1 MSEETSEQG
10 AAEQWVTD
18 NVDIISRRQ
27 SGTLHVEASCSFPVT
42 DEQFYELITH
52 PENFE
57 IFRNIQRC
65 TFRKVLWN
73 NGRGHQLV
81 EVENESDW
89 NLFVIRGAVQT
100 RMIVEQ
106 DMSRGVMH
114 FTLAP
119 NAVSPM
125 RDLYG
130 RWTITRGGHQTAD
143 DGTITSSCCVNLY
156 QRFAPRN
163 LPPFLFPAF
172 AKFTIRHLRGTFED
186 LILEVQRINSGRPTL
201 APYMHACM
209 KEIVCENGT
218 TSTMDPASVLTAL
231 EEASNASTGIDGSN
245 NDRSTRGSNNSSSS
259 RSSGAS
265 MALSSRFEPRSHCL
279 SVQDLASEGVEQP
292 ADDVAGAPGGY
303 YGRLTSA
310 AKTAR
315 SAWRLALRWI
325 DERIPLDDDAFEN
338 AWASYFGDDFPRG
351 LWLVVA

>member
-1 MSEETSEQG
+1 MSETTSELS

-18 NVDIISRRQ
+18 NVDIVSRRQ
-27 SGTLHVEASCSFPVT
+27 NGTLHVEASCSFPVT
-42 DEQFYELITH
+42 DMQFYELITH

-119 NAVSPM
+119 NAVSPL

-130 RWTITRGGHQTAD
+130 RWTITPGLQKAAH
-143 DGTITSSCCVNLY
+143 DGTITPTCCVNLY
-156 QRFAPRN
+156 QRFSPRN
-163 LPPFLFPAF
+163 LPPFLFSAF

-186 LILEVQRINSGRPTL
+186 LILEAQKIKSGRSSL

-209 KEIVCENGT
+209 KEIVCEKGT

-231 EEASNASTGIDGSN
+231 EEASNASTGLDGAS
-245 NDRSTRGSNNSSSS
+245 NDRSSRGSNNSS

-279 SVQDLASEGVEQP
+279 SVQDLAAEGVEQP
-292 ADDVAGAPGGY
+292 VDGAAAQGGY

-310 AKTAR
+310 VKTAR
-315 SAWRLALRWI
+315 SAWRSTLRWI

-338 AWASYFGDDFPRG
+338 AWTTYFGDDFPRG